1 MRISDWS
8 SDVCSSDLIEG
19 SGAEAAAHWLPEGV
33 NVELN
38 QARRHPRPGF
48 ANDNGKMA
56 GWSRLCAY
64 ATQDGGKAFFQ
75 GLSPKVWTRLCA
87 AIGRNDLLSPQHDD
101 GAEPDDSLH
110 AELTAI
116 FARSE
121 EHQSEIQSLMR
132 NPYADLC

>member
-8 SDVCSSDLIEG
+8 SDVCSSDLIEV

-38 QARRHPRPGF
+38 QARLHPRPGF

-64 ATQDGGKAFFQ
+64 ATQDGGKVFFQ
-75 GLSPKVWTRLCA
+75 GLSPKFWKRFCA
-87 AIGRNDLLSPQHDD
+87 AIGRNDLLRPQHDD
-101 GAEPDDSLH
+101 GAEQDDSDRKSTRLNSSPSC
-110 AELTAI
+110 A
-116 FARSE
+116 FRM
-121 EHQSEIQSLMR
+121 QSS
-132 NPYADLC
+132 A